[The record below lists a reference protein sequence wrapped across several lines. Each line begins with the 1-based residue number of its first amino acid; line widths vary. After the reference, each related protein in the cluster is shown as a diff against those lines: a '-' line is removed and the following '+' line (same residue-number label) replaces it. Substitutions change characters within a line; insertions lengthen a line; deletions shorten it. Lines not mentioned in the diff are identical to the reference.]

1 MTHRLVVENLR
12 KIRKVIPVIESK
24 VKVKIQ
30 FNKGS
35 IAIRGNELNEYL
47 VEKVL
52 QAVDFGF
59 DIENALLL
67 LNEDFVLEFI
77 NIKEHTHRK
86 NLTDIRAR
94 LVGTGGRAKRTI
106 EELTGGIVV
115 LNSNSV
121 GIIVDN
127 EHLSQ
132 AVQGII
138 SLIQG
143 SKHGNVFA
151 YLEKQNAELNKL
163 NFKGEDLGL
172 RDSMKRLA
180 DNS

>member
-1 MTHRLVVENLR
+1 MVHRLVVENSR
-12 KIRKVIPVIESK
+12 KIKKAIPLIETKISI
-24 VKVKIQ
+24 KIQ

-35 IAIRGNELNEYL
+35 VSISGKELEEYL

-59 DIENALLL
+59 DIEDALLL
-67 LNEDFVLEFI
+67 LKENFVLEFV

-106 EELTGGIVV
+106 EELTGGVVV
-115 LNSNSV
+115 LNANTV

-127 EHLSQ
+127 MHLGQ
-132 AVQGII
+132 AIQGII

-143 SKHGNVFA
+143 SKHGNVFS
-151 YLEKQNAELNKL
+151 YLERQNANLHRKD
-163 NFKGEDLGL
+163 FYGEDLGL
-172 RDSMKRLA
+172 RDSVKKMKL
-180 DNS
+180 